1 MKISD
6 RGVYIGGPYQTAM
19 PGEGYTRFT
28 DADGAHIIIDTDL
41 LEQLH
46 ALWEFE
52 KSRGK
57 TLMGRLELRKT

>member
-1 MKISD
+1 
-6 RGVYIGGPYQTAM
+6 M

-57 TLMGRLELRKT
+57 TLMGRLELGKT